1 MGIDDHVRA
10 IALIK
15 AGWLCQGIAAEF
27 DCSWP
32 VISRI
37 AAKYD
42 LKFSQYKKE
51 FSYRQEQEIVR
62 DYLDGESLESL
73 FSKNKTGTEN
83 IKRVLEKYE
92 IPLRDNKISEEKK
105 NEVQYL
111 YEETDLDITNI
122 EKQTKVGYT
131 SILKLAKKRGWARKI
146 WKRKFFKDVW
156 AFDLTKEEVEKKLNE
171 VRKKQSENS
180 SGENNPMYGK
190 PTPNGAGNGWKGRY
204 KGRYFRSLQEA
215 SFMIEKDD
223 AGIAFENGETMT
235 IPYEFMG
242 RKRTYR
248 PDFIIGDTVYELKP
262 KKLMKSAVILAKKE
276 AAEKYLADK
285 GMKYVLMEQKYDFNK
300 IKVAV
305 ALKHIILA
313 ADYMDRLLYRI
324 FTEGGMLVDT
334 TYETFK
340 KARESRRNEK

>member
-1 MGIDDHVRA
+1 
-10 IALIK
+10 
-15 AGWLCQGIAAEF
+15 
-27 DCSWP
+27 
-32 VISRI
+32 
-37 AAKYD
+37 
-42 LKFSQYKKE
+42 
-51 FSYRQEQEIVR
+51 
-62 DYLDGESLESL
+62 
-73 FSKNKTGTEN
+73 
-83 IKRVLEKYE
+83 
-92 IPLRDNKISEEKK
+92 
-105 NEVQYL
+105 
-111 YEETDLDITNI
+111 
-122 EKQTKVGYT
+122 
-131 SILKLAKKRGWARKI
+131 
-146 WKRKFFKDVW
+146 
-156 AFDLTKEEVEKKLNE
+156 
-171 VRKKQSENS
+171 
-180 SGENNPMYGK
+180 
-190 PTPNGAGNGWKGRY
+190 
-204 KGRYFRSLQEA
+204 
-215 SFMIEKDD
+215 MIEKDD